1 MLGGSVQDGE
11 APVIRVV
18 VVDDEA
24 LVRSGIGL
32 ILRAAGDIDV
42 VATANGGDAM
52 WEISLHHP
60 DVVLLDIRMPD
71 VDGLTVLNEVRAM
84 RDPPAVVM
92 LTTFDADEY
101 VEAALQAGASG
112 FLLKDTDPEQLARA
126 VRALAGGAVVL
137 GPSAARLVLDDGD
150 EPRAEAAA
158 KIGRLSQRE
167 RDVLKLVAEGASNDD
182 IAARLALPARA
193 LTQQV
198 NAILSKLM
206 VESRVQAALLAHA
219 AGLFDEASGPWD

>member
-1 MLGGSVQDGE
+1 
-11 APVIRVV
+11 V

-52 WEISLHHP
+52 WEISLHYP

-84 RDPPAVVM
+84 RDPPAVAM

-101 VEAALQAGASG
+101 IEAALQAGASG
-112 FLLKDTDPEQLARA
+112 FLLKDTDPQQLARA

-137 GPSAARLVLDDGD
+137 APSAARLMLDDGG

-182 IAARLALPARA
+182 IAARLALTASA
-193 LTQQV
+193 LTQQID
-198 NAILSKLM
+198 AILSKLM

-219 AGLFDEASGPWD
+219 AGLFDEASDPWG

>member
-1 MLGGSVQDGE
+1 VT
-11 APVIRVV
+11 RVV

-42 VATANGGDAM
+42 VATANGADAM

-84 RDPPAVVM
+84 RDPPAVAM

-101 VEAALQAGASG
+101 IEAALQAGASG
-112 FLLKDTDPEQLARA
+112 FLLKDTDPQQLARA

-137 GPSAARLVLDDGD
+137 GPSAARLVLDNGGA
-150 EPRAEAAA
+150 PRAEAAA

-167 RDVLKLVAEGASNDD
+167 RDVLKLVAEGADDDD
-182 IAARLALPARA
+182 IAARLALTVSA

-206 VESRVQAALLAHA
+206 VESRMQAALLAHA
-219 AGLFDEASGPWD
+219 AGLFDEASGPWG

>member
-1 MLGGSVQDGE
+1 M
-11 APVIRVV
+11 IRVV

-52 WEISLHHP
+52 WEISLHQP

-71 VDGLTVLNEVRAM
+71 VDGLTILNEVRAM
-84 RDPPAVVM
+84 RDPPAVAM

-101 VEAALQAGASG
+101 IEAALQAGASG
-112 FLLKDTDPEQLARA
+112 FLLKDTDPQQLARA

-137 GPSAARLVLDDGD
+137 APSAARLVLDDGG

-167 RDVLKLVAEGASNDD
+167 RDVLKLVAEGASDDD
-182 IAARLALPARA
+182 IAARLALTASA

-198 NAILSKLM
+198 NVILSKLM

-219 AGLFDEASGPWD
+219 AGLFDEASGPWG

>member
-1 MLGGSVQDGE
+1 M
-11 APVIRVV
+11 IRVV

-52 WEISLHHP
+52 WEISLHQP

-71 VDGLTVLNEVRAM
+71 VDGLTILNEVRAM
-84 RDPPAVVM
+84 RDPPAVAM
-92 LTTFDADEY
+92 LTTFDTDEY
-101 VEAALQAGASG
+101 IEAALQAGASG
-112 FLLKDTDPEQLARA
+112 FLLKDTDPQQLARA

-137 GPSAARLVLDDGD
+137 APSAARLVLDDGG

-158 KIGRLSQRE
+158 KIARLSQRE

-182 IAARLALPARA
+182 IAARLALTASA

-219 AGLFDEASGPWD
+219 AGLFDEASGPWG

>member
-1 MLGGSVQDGE
+1 
-11 APVIRVV
+11 VIRVV

-71 VDGLTVLNEVRAM
+71 VDGLTILNEVRAM
-84 RDPPAVVM
+84 RDPPAVAM

-101 VEAALQAGASG
+101 IEAALQAGASG
-112 FLLKDTDPEQLARA
+112 FLLKDTDPQQLARA

-137 GPSAARLVLDDGD
+137 GPSAAQLVLGDGG
-150 EPRAEAAA
+150 EPRAEAVA

-182 IAARLALPARA
+182 IAARLALTTSA

-206 VESRVQAALLAHA
+206 VGSRVQAALLAHA
-219 AGLFDEASGPWD
+219 AGLFDETSGP

>member
-1 MLGGSVQDGE
+1 
-11 APVIRVV
+11 VIRVV

-52 WEISLHHP
+52 LEISLHHP

-84 RDPPAVVM
+84 RDPPAVAM

-101 VEAALQAGASG
+101 IEAALQAGASG
-112 FLLKDTDPEQLARA
+112 FLLKDTDPQQLARA

-137 GPSAARLVLDDGD
+137 GPSAARLVLDNGG

-167 RDVLKLVAEGASNDD
+167 RDVLKLVAEGASDDD
-182 IAARLALPARA
+182 IAARLALTASA

-219 AGLFDEASGPWD
+219 AGLFDEASGPWG

>member
-1 MLGGSVQDGE
+1 M
-11 APVIRVV
+11 IRVV

-52 WEISLHHP
+52 WEISLHQP

-71 VDGLTVLNEVRAM
+71 VDGLTILNEVRAM
-84 RDPPAVVM
+84 RDPPAVAM

-101 VEAALQAGASG
+101 IEAALQAGASG
-112 FLLKDTDPEQLARA
+112 FLLKDTDPQQLARA

-137 GPSAARLVLDDGD
+137 APSAARLVLDDGG

-158 KIGRLSQRE
+158 KIARLSQRE

-182 IAARLALPARA
+182 IAARLALTASA

-219 AGLFDEASGPWD
+219 AGLFDEASGPWG

>member
-1 MLGGSVQDGE
+1 
-11 APVIRVV
+11 VIRVV

-84 RDPPAVVM
+84 RDPPAVAM

-101 VEAALQAGASG
+101 IEAALQAGASG

-137 GPSAARLVLDDGD
+137 GPSAARLVLDDGG

-158 KIGRLSQRE
+158 KVGRLSPQE
-167 RDVLKLVAEGASNDD
+167 RNVLKLVAEGASNDD
-182 IAARLALPARA
+182 IAARLALPVQT

>member
-1 MLGGSVQDGE
+1 
-11 APVIRVV
+11 VIRVV

-71 VDGLTVLNEVRAM
+71 VDGLTILNEVRAM
-84 RDPPAVVM
+84 RDPPAVAM

-101 VEAALQAGASG
+101 IEAALQAGASG
-112 FLLKDTDPEQLARA
+112 FLLKDTDPQQLARA

-137 GPSAARLVLDDGD
+137 GPSAAQLVLDDGG

-158 KIGRLSQRE
+158 KVGRLSQRE

-219 AGLFDEASGPWD
+219 AGLFDEASGPWG

>member
-1 MLGGSVQDGE
+1 
-11 APVIRVV
+11 

-71 VDGLTVLNEVRAM
+71 VDGLTILNEVRAT
-84 RDPPAVVM
+84 RDPPAVAM

-101 VEAALQAGASG
+101 IEAALQAGASG
-112 FLLKDTDPEQLARA
+112 FLLKDTDPQQLARA

-137 GPSAARLVLDDGD
+137 GPSAARLMLDDGD

-182 IAARLALPARA
+182 IAARLALTVSA

-198 NAILSKLM
+198 NVILSKLM

-219 AGLFDEASGPWD
+219 AGLFDEASGPWG

>member
-1 MLGGSVQDGE
+1 
-11 APVIRVV
+11 
-18 VVDDEA
+18 
-24 LVRSGIGL
+24 
-32 ILRAAGDIDV
+32 
-42 VATANGGDAM
+42 
-52 WEISLHHP
+52 
-60 DVVLLDIRMPD
+60 VVLLDIRMPD
-71 VDGLTVLNEVRAM
+71 VDGLTILNEVRAM

-92 LTTFDADEY
+92 LTTFDTDEY
-101 VEAALQAGASG
+101 IEAALQAGASG
-112 FLLKDTDPEQLARA
+112 FLLKDTDPQQLARA

-137 GPSAARLVLDDGD
+137 APSAARLVLDVGG

-182 IAARLALPARA
+182 IAARLALTASA

-219 AGLFDEASGPWD
+219 AGLSDEASGPWG

>member
-1 MLGGSVQDGE
+1 
-11 APVIRVV
+11 VIRVV

-52 WEISLHHP
+52 LEISLHHP

-71 VDGLTVLNEVRAM
+71 VDGLTILNEVRAM
-84 RDPPAVVM
+84 RDPPAVAM

-101 VEAALQAGASG
+101 IEAALQAGASG
-112 FLLKDTDPEQLARA
+112 FLLKDTDPQQLARA

-158 KIGRLSQRE
+158 MIGRLSQRE
-167 RDVLKLVAEGASNDD
+167 RDVLKLVAEGASDDD
-182 IAARLALPARA
+182 IAARLALTVSA

-219 AGLFDEASGPWD
+219 AGLFDEASGPWG

>member
-1 MLGGSVQDGE
+1 M
-11 APVIRVV
+11 IRVV

-84 RDPPAVVM
+84 RDPPAVAM

-101 VEAALQAGASG
+101 IEAALQAGASG
-112 FLLKDTDPEQLARA
+112 FLLKDTDPQQLARA

-137 GPSAARLVLDDGD
+137 GPSAARLVLDDGG

-167 RDVLKLVAEGASNDD
+167 RDVLKLVAEGASDDD
-182 IAARLALPARA
+182 IAARLALTASA

-219 AGLFDEASGPWD
+219 AGLFDEASGPWG

>member
-1 MLGGSVQDGE
+1 MT
-11 APVIRVV
+11 RVV

-42 VATANGGDAM
+42 VATANGADAM

-84 RDPPAVVM
+84 RDPPAVAM

-101 VEAALQAGASG
+101 IEAALQAGASG
-112 FLLKDTDPEQLARA
+112 FLLKDTDPQQLARA

-137 GPSAARLVLDDGD
+137 GPSAARLVLDNGGA
-150 EPRAEAAA
+150 PRAEAAA

-167 RDVLKLVAEGASNDD
+167 RDVLKLVAEGADDDD
-182 IAARLALPARA
+182 IAARLALTVSA

-206 VESRVQAALLAHA
+206 VESRMQAALLAHA
-219 AGLFDEASGPWD
+219 AGLFDEASGPWG

>member
-1 MLGGSVQDGE
+1 
-11 APVIRVV
+11 VIRVV

-71 VDGLTVLNEVRAM
+71 VDGLTILNEVRAM
-84 RDPPAVVM
+84 RDPPAVAM

-101 VEAALQAGASG
+101 IEAALQAGASG
-112 FLLKDTDPEQLARA
+112 FLLKDTDPQQLARA

-137 GPSAARLVLDDGD
+137 GPSAAQLVLDDGG

-158 KIGRLSQRE
+158 KVGRLSQRE

-219 AGLFDEASGPWD
+219 AGLFGEASGP

>member
-1 MLGGSVQDGE
+1 M
-11 APVIRVV
+11 IRVV

-52 WEISLHHP
+52 WEISLHQP

-71 VDGLTVLNEVRAM
+71 VDGLTILNEVRAM
-84 RDPPAVVM
+84 QDPPAVAM

-101 VEAALQAGASG
+101 IEAALQAGASG
-112 FLLKDTDPEQLARA
+112 FLLKDTDPQQLARA

-137 GPSAARLVLDDGD
+137 APSAARLVLDDGG

-158 KIGRLSQRE
+158 KIARLSQRE

-182 IAARLALPARA
+182 IAARLALTASA

-219 AGLFDEASGPWD
+219 AGLFDEASGPWG

>member
-1 MLGGSVQDGE
+1 
-11 APVIRVV
+11 VIRVV

-71 VDGLTVLNEVRAM
+71 VDGLTILNEVRAM
-84 RDPPAVVM
+84 RDPPAVAM

-101 VEAALQAGASG
+101 IEAALQAGASG
-112 FLLKDTDPEQLARA
+112 FLLKDTDPQQLARA

-137 GPSAARLVLDDGD
+137 GPSAARLVLDNGG

-167 RDVLKLVAEGASNDD
+167 RDVLKLVAEGASDDD
-182 IAARLALPARA
+182 IAARLALTASA

-219 AGLFDEASGPWD
+219 AGLFDEASGPWG

>member
-1 MLGGSVQDGE
+1 
-11 APVIRVV
+11 V

-24 LVRSGIGL
+24 LIRSGIDL

-84 RDPPAVVM
+84 RDPPAVAM

-101 VEAALQAGASG
+101 IEAALQAGASG
-112 FLLKDTDPEQLARA
+112 FLLKDTDPQQLARA

-137 GPSAARLVLDDGD
+137 GPSAAQLVLDDGG

-219 AGLFDEASGPWD
+219 AGLFDETSGP

>member
-1 MLGGSVQDGE
+1 M
-11 APVIRVV
+11 IRVV

-71 VDGLTVLNEVRAM
+71 VDGLTILNEVRAM
-84 RDPPAVVM
+84 RDPPAVAM

-101 VEAALQAGASG
+101 IEAALQAGASG
-112 FLLKDTDPEQLARA
+112 FLLKDTDPQQLARA

-137 GPSAARLVLDDGD
+137 GPSAARLMLGDGD
-150 EPRAEAAA
+150 GSRAEAAA

-167 RDVLKLVAEGASNDD
+167 RDVLKLVAEGASDDD
-182 IAARLALPARA
+182 IAARLALTVSA

-219 AGLFDEASGPWD
+219 AGLFDEASGPWG

>member
-1 MLGGSVQDGE
+1 
-11 APVIRVV
+11 V

-52 WEISLHHP
+52 LEICLHHP

-84 RDPPAVVM
+84 RDPPAVAM

-101 VEAALQAGASG
+101 IEAALQAGASG
-112 FLLKDTDPEQLARA
+112 FLLKDTDPQQLARA

-137 GPSAARLVLDDGD
+137 GPSAARLVLDDGG
-150 EPRAEAAA
+150 ESRAEAAA
-158 KIGRLSQRE
+158 MIGRLSQRE

-182 IAARLALPARA
+182 IAARLALTASA

-219 AGLFDEASGPWD
+219 AGLFDEASGPWG

>member
-1 MLGGSVQDGE
+1 M
-11 APVIRVV
+11 IRVV

-84 RDPPAVVM
+84 RDPPAVAM

-101 VEAALQAGASG
+101 IEAALQAGASG
-112 FLLKDTDPEQLARA
+112 FLLKDTDPQQLARA

-137 GPSAARLVLDDGD
+137 GPSAAQLVLDDGG

-167 RDVLKLVAEGASNDD
+167 RDVLKLVAEGASDDD
-182 IAARLALPARA
+182 IAARLALTVSA

-219 AGLFDEASGPWD
+219 AGLFDEASGPWG

>member
-1 MLGGSVQDGE
+1 
-11 APVIRVV
+11 VIRVV

-71 VDGLTVLNEVRAM
+71 VDGLTILNEVRAM
-84 RDPPAVVM
+84 RDPPAVAM
-92 LTTFDADEY
+92 LTTFDTDEY
-101 VEAALQAGASG
+101 IEAALQAGASG
-112 FLLKDTDPEQLARA
+112 FLLKDTDPQQLARA

-137 GPSAARLVLDDGD
+137 GPSAARLVLDGGG

-158 KIGRLSQRE
+158 KIGRLSQQE

-182 IAARLALPARA
+182 IAARLALPVRA

-219 AGLFDEASGPWD
+219 AGLFDEANGPWG

>member
-1 MLGGSVQDGE
+1 
-11 APVIRVV
+11 V

-42 VATANGGDAM
+42 VATANGADAM

-71 VDGLTVLNEVRAM
+71 VDGLTILNEVRAM
-84 RDPPAVVM
+84 RDPPAVAM

-101 VEAALQAGASG
+101 IEAALQAGASG
-112 FLLKDTDPEQLARA
+112 FLLKDTDPQQLMQA

-137 GPSAARLVLDDGD
+137 GPSAARLVLDNGD
-150 EPRAEAAA
+150 
-158 KIGRLSQRE
+158 
-167 RDVLKLVAEGASNDD
+167 AS
-182 IAARLALPARA
+182 P
-193 LTQQV
+193 
-198 NAILSKLM
+198 
-206 VESRVQAALLAHA
+206 SR
-219 AGLFDEASGPWD
+219 STPS

>member
-1 MLGGSVQDGE
+1 
-11 APVIRVV
+11 V